1 MKISLLTVLSVGL
14 LNLVSAQ
21 VGVNTVSPKS
31 TLHVSEKRD
40 NQSQVDPFV
49 ADGIIIP
56 KLTKAELASKDPTT
70 YTSEHEGAFV
80 YITDA
85 TSTATGVVSE
95 ILTKGFYYLDS
106 TGTEVKWRTFANLYN
121 KDGELAGHRNVN
133 LNGNKLSFSGGSTTD
148 AFSVD
153 GSTISVDTQNHR
165 VGFGTT
171 NPRSTV
177 TVDGVLTKKIQVIMM
192 PALHAQNQHFDI
204 TEPLVADIIHLK
216 TPYRDSSVD
225 YVNVDQFPDGYE
237 GQQVTI
243 ILDKALTG
251 LMVARDSQLAS
262 ANALFF
268 VTSKAQYIM
277 TFVDGQWR
285 GGL

>member
-1 MKISLLTVLSVGL
+1 MKIFLLTVLSVGL

-56 KLTKAELASKDPTT
+56 KLTKAELATKDMTT
-70 YTSEHEGAFV
+70 YTSEHEGTFV

-85 TSTATGVVSE
+85 TSTSTGVVSE
-95 ILTKGFYYLDS
+95 IHTKGFYYLDNI
-106 TGTEVKWRTFANLYN
+106 GTELKWRTFANLYN

-133 LNGNKLSFSGGSTTD
+133 LNSNKLSFSGGSTTN
-148 AFSVD
+148 AFSID
-153 GSTISVDTQNHR
+153 DSTISVDAQNHR
-165 VGFGTT
+165 VGFGTAT
-171 NPRSTV
+171 PRSTV
-177 TVDGVLTKKIQVIMM
+177 TVDGILTKKIQIMM
-192 PALHAQNQHFDI
+192 MPVLNIQNQHFVI
-204 TEPLVADIIHLK
+204 TEPITADIIHLK

-225 YVNVDQFPDGYE
+225 YVIIDDFPDGYE

-243 ILDKALTG
+243 VLDKTLTG
-251 LMVARDSQLAS
+251 MTVGRNSPPNSHAS
-262 ANALFF
+262 FF
-268 VTSKAQYIM
+268 VTSYSQYIM
-277 TFVDGQWR
+277 TFVDGIWR
-285 GGL
+285 GGY